1 MNESAT
7 LQLTVRAAEK
17 RDAGRGIAR
26 LPEAARN
33 RLGLLSGDT
42 IEVRG
47 ERTAV
52 AKVWPAGAGADDGS
66 VLIDADTRA
75 NAGVKVGDTVTIA
88 PVDVDD
94 AARVVLLAPDRL
106 ADVDVSRDAI
116 ERAVARELSD
126 RPIAVDEAVHI
137 ERLGG
142 LRFVVSQTAPAGT
155 VRVTNRTDVSV
166 VYADSTRAQSGS
178 KPTPQSDGSHGS
190 KGSSRHSG
198 SGEHGE
204 HDDRFAAD
212 ADGRTGG
219 HADPNAAGD
228 EQSVDRSSHPKAHTA
243 GATYEDIGGLDEE
256 LELVRETIELPLS
269 EPEVFTRLGVD
280 PPKGV
285 LLYGPPGTGKT
296 LIARAVANEVD
307 AAFFTVD
314 GPEIMSKYKGESEE
328 RLREHFKQA
337 SENTP
342 AIIFFDE
349 IDSIAGKRDDGGD
362 VENRVVG
369 QLLSLM
375 DGLDA
380 RGDVIVIGATNRVDS
395 LDPALRRGG
404 RFDREIEIGVP
415 GEAGRRQILD
425 VHTRRMPLAD
435 DVDLDR
441 IASQT
446 HGFVGA
452 DIEGLTQEAAM
463 IALRRA
469 REDDAKALDSVT
481 VTKADFDGAHAAV
494 EPSAMRE
501 YVAEQPTTSFT
512 DVGGLPEAK
521 SKLERAVNWP
531 LTYGPLFDAANA
543 DPPTG
548 VLLHGPPGTG
558 KTLLARA
565 IAGES
570 GVNFIEVAGPEL
582 LDRYVGESEKAVRDL
597 FDRARQ
603 AAPAIVFFDEID
615 AIATDRDGVGGDGS
629 GVGDRVVSQL
639 LTELDRASDNPNLV
653 VLAAT
658 NRRDALDPAL
668 LRPGRLETH
677 IRVPEPDRD
686 ARLKILEVHTRAKPL
701 VDGVDIE
708 HLADETEG
716 YSGAEIASL
725 CREAALTAIER
736 VADTH
741 GEAANDH
748 ADEIGITA
756 EDFTTALETLRAT
769 KT

>member
-1 MNESAT
+1 MF
-7 LQLTVRAAEK
+7 
-17 RDAGRGIAR
+17 
-26 LPEAARN
+26 
-33 RLGLLSGDT
+33 
-42 IEVRG
+42 
-47 ERTAV
+47 
-52 AKVWPAGAGADDGS
+52 
-66 VLIDADTRA
+66 
-75 NAGVKVGDTVTIA
+75 
-88 PVDVDD
+88 
-94 AARVVLLAPDRL
+94 
-106 ADVDVSRDAI
+106 
-116 ERAVARELSD
+116 ERASE
-126 RPIAVDEAVHI
+126 
-137 ERLGG
+137 
-142 LRFVVSQTAPAGT
+142 
-155 VRVTNRTDVSV
+155 
-166 VYADSTRAQSGS
+166 
-178 KPTPQSDGSHGS
+178 
-190 KGSSRHSG
+190 
-198 SGEHGE
+198 
-204 HDDRFAAD
+204 D
-212 ADGRTGG
+212 A
-219 HADPNAAGD
+219 
-228 EQSVDRSSHPKAHTA
+228 
-243 GATYEDIGGLDEE
+243 
-256 LELVRETIELPLS
+256 
-269 EPEVFTRLGVD
+269 
-280 PPKGV
+280 
-285 LLYGPPGTGKT
+285 
-296 LIARAVANEVD
+296 
-307 AAFFTVD
+307 
-314 GPEIMSKYKGESEE
+314 
-328 RLREHFKQA
+328 
-337 SENTP
+337 P

-380 RGDVIVIGATNRVDS
+380 RGDVIVIGATNRVDT

-441 IASQT
+441 IAGRT

-463 IALRRA
+463 TALRRA
-469 REDDAKALDSVT
+469 RESDAAALADVT
-481 VTKADFDGAHAAV
+481 VAKADFEAAHANV

-501 YVAEQPTTSFT
+501 YVAEQPATDFD

-521 SKLERAVNWP
+521 AELERAVTWP
-531 LTYGPLFDAANA
+531 LTYGPLFEAADA

-565 IAGES
+565 IAGKS
-570 GVNFIEVAGPEL
+570 GVNFIQVAGPEL

-603 AAPAIVFFDEID
+603 ASPAIVFFDEID
-615 AIATDRDGVGGDGS
+615 AIAADRDGAGGDGS
-629 GVGDRVVSQL
+629 GVSERVVSQL

-677 IRVPEPDRD
+677 VEVPEPDRD
-686 ARLKILEVHTRAKPL
+686 ARRKILEVHTREKPVSDD
-701 VDGVDIE
+701 VDLD

-725 CREAALTAIER
+725 CREAALVAIER
-736 VADTH
+736 VADEH
-741 GEAANDH
+741 GAAANDH

-756 EDFTTALETLRAT
+756 DDFATAVGGIRAASA
-769 KT
+769 

>member
-1 MNESAT
+1 MNDTAG
-7 LQLTVRAAEK
+7 LRLTVRAAEK

-26 LPEAARN
+26 LPESARK
-33 RLGLLSGDT
+33 RLALLSGDT
-42 IEVRG
+42 VEVRG

-52 AKVWPAGAGADDGS
+52 AKVWPGGPDAADGS

-88 PVDVDD
+88 PVDVAD
-94 AARVVLLAPDRL
+94 ADRVTIAAPGRL
-106 ADVDVSRDAI
+106 AEVDVSREVV
-116 ERAVARELSD
+116 ERALSRELRD
-126 RPIAVDEAVHI
+126 RPVTEGEAVHV

-142 LRFVVSQTAPAGT
+142 LRFVVARTAPAGT
-155 VRVTNRTDVSV
+155 VRITASTDVSV
-166 VYADSTRAQSGS
+166 EYEGD
-178 KPTPQSDGSHGS
+178 
-190 KGSSRHSG
+190 SG
-198 SGEHGE
+198 SGSDGV
-204 HDDRFAAD
+204 D
-212 ADGRTGG
+212 ARTGTG
-219 HADPNAAGD
+219 GD
-228 EQSVDRSSHPKAHTA
+228 RPDAPTDSRSAPPGSDARPEGGDASPAEHTA

-269 EPEVFTRLGVD
+269 EPEVFTRLGID

-285 LLYGPPGTGKT
+285 LLHGPPGTGKT

-307 AAFFTVD
+307 ATFVTVD

-328 RLREHFKQA
+328 KLREKFREARDA
-337 SENTP
+337 SP
-342 AIIFFDE
+342 AIVFFDE

-380 RGDVIVIGATNRVDS
+380 RGDVIVIGATNRVDTI
-395 LDPALRRGG
+395 DPALRRGG

-415 GEAGRRQILD
+415 GESGRRQILD

-441 IASQT
+441 IAGRT

-452 DIEGLTQEAAM
+452 DIEGLAQEAAM
-463 IALRRA
+463 TALRRA
-469 REDDAKALDSVT
+469 RETDGRALNDVT
-481 VTKADFDGAHAAV
+481 VGKTDFEAAHANV

-501 YVAEQPTTSFT
+501 YVAEQPTTEFA
-512 DVGGLPEAK
+512 DVGGLDDAK
-521 SKLERAVNWP
+521 DELERAVTWP
-531 LTYGPLFDAANA
+531 LSYGPLFDAAGA

-548 VLLHGPPGTG
+548 VLLYGPPGTG

-570 GVNFIEVAGPEL
+570 GVNFIQVAGPEL
-582 LDRYVGESEKAVRDL
+582 LDRYVGESEKAVREL

-615 AIATDRDGVGGDGS
+615 AVATDRDAAGGDGS
-629 GVGDRVVSQL
+629 GVSERVVSQL

-677 IRVPEPDRD
+677 VEVPEPDRE
-686 ARLKILEVHTRAKPL
+686 ARRKILEVHTRGKPL
-701 VDGVDIE
+701 TDEVDLERV
-708 HLADETEG
+708 ADETEG

-725 CREAALTAIER
+725 SRAAAMRAIER
-736 VADTH
+736 VADEH

-748 ADEIGITA
+748 ADEVGITG
-756 EDFTTALETLRAT
+756 EDFDAALESVRPQCP
-769 KT
+769 

>member
-1 MNESAT
+1 MNDTAG
-7 LQLTVRAAEK
+7 LRLTVRAAEK

-26 LPEAARN
+26 LPESSRQ

-42 IEVRG
+42 VEIRG

-52 AKVWPAGAGADDGS
+52 AKVWPGGADAREGS

-75 NAGVKVGDTVTIA
+75 NAGVKVGDTVTVG
-88 PVDVDD
+88 PVDVED
-94 AARVVLLAPDRL
+94 ADRLVLAAPAEL
-106 ADVDVSRDAI
+106 ADVDVSREVV
-116 ERAVARELSD
+116 ERALARDLRD
-126 RPIAVDEAVHI
+126 RPVTEGEAVHV

-142 LRFVVSQTAPAGT
+142 IRFVVAETDPSGT
-155 VRVTNRTDVSV
+155 VRVTTRTDVSV
-166 VYADSTRAQSGS
+166 TYGDEGGSRGGRGASTDRSGGSDRPDGAAGSTGADSAGS
-178 KPTPQSDGSHGS
+178 D
-190 KGSSRHSG
+190 
-198 SGEHGE
+198 
-204 HDDRFAAD
+204 AAP
-212 ADGRTGG
+212 ADGPGTDAR
-219 HADPNAAGD
+219 PAGD
-228 EQSVDRSSHPKAHTA
+228 GTAPPAEHTA

-269 EPEVFTRLGVD
+269 EPGVFTRLGID

-285 LLYGPPGTGKT
+285 LLHGPPGTGKT

-307 AAFFTVD
+307 ATFITVD

-328 RLREHFKQA
+328 RLRDVFERA
-337 SENTP
+337 SEDAP

-380 RGDVIVIGATNRVDS
+380 RGDVIVIGATNRVDT

-441 IASQT
+441 IAGRT

-463 IALRRA
+463 TALRRA
-469 REDDAKALDSVT
+469 RESDAAALDDVT
-481 VTKADFDGAHAAV
+481 VGKTDFEAAHANV

-501 YVAEQPTTSFT
+501 YVAEQPATDFT
-512 DVGGLPEAK
+512 DVGGLSGAK
-521 SKLERAVNWP
+521 EKLERAVTWP
-531 LTYGPLFDAANA
+531 LTYGPLFEAADA

-548 VLLHGPPGTG
+548 ILLHGPPGTG

-570 GVNFIEVAGPEL
+570 GVNFIQVAGPEL

-603 AAPAIVFFDEID
+603 AAPVIVFFDEID
-615 AIATDRDGVGGDGS
+615 AIAADRDAAGGDGS
-629 GVGDRVVSQL
+629 GVGERVVSQL

-658 NRRDALDPAL
+658 NRRNALDPAL

-677 IRVPEPDRD
+677 IEVPEPDRD
-686 ARLKILEVHTRAKPL
+686 ARRKIFDVHTRSKPL
-701 VDGVDIE
+701 VDGVDLE

-725 CREAALTAIER
+725 CREAALIAIER
-736 VADTH
+736 VADEH

-748 ADEIGITA
+748 ADEVSITSD
-756 EDFTTALETLRAT
+756 DFAAALETVRPAT
-769 KT
+769 P

>member
-1 MNESAT
+1 MNDTAG
-7 LQLTVRAAEK
+7 LRLTVRAAEK

-26 LPEAARN
+26 LPESARK

-42 IEVRG
+42 VEIRG

-52 AKVWPAGAGADDGS
+52 AKVWPGGADARNGS

-75 NAGVKVGDTVTIA
+75 NAGVKVGDTVTVG
-88 PVDVDD
+88 PVDVED
-94 AARVVLLAPDRL
+94 ADRVVLAAPARL
-106 ADVDVSRDAI
+106 ADVDVSREVV
-116 ERAVARELSD
+116 ERALARDLRD
-126 RPIAVDEAVHI
+126 RPVTEGEAVHV

-142 LRFVVSQTAPAGT
+142 LRFVVAETRPAGT
-155 VRVTNRTDVSV
+155 VRVTNRTEVSV
-166 VYADSTRAQSGS
+166 TYGDGGEASPVGAGNAREGGS
-178 KPTPQSDGSHGS
+178 A
-190 KGSSRHSG
+190 G
-198 SGEHGE
+198 SGGRATRDASSGGDRAGG
-204 HDDRFAAD
+204 DDHA
-212 ADGRTGG
+212 GRTAPPGTD
-219 HADPNAAGD
+219 A
-228 EQSVDRSSHPKAHTA
+228 HPKGGGAAPPEEHTA

-285 LLYGPPGTGKT
+285 LLHGPPGTGKT

-307 AAFFTVD
+307 ATFITVD

-328 RLREHFKQA
+328 RLRDVFERA
-337 SENTP
+337 SEEAPT
-342 AIIFFDE
+342 IVFFDE

-425 VHTRRMPLAD
+425 VHTRRMPLGD

-441 IASQT
+441 IASRT

-469 REDDAKALDSVT
+469 REIDRAALDEVVVS
-481 VTKADFDGAHAAV
+481 KADFEAAHAAV

-501 YVAEQPTTSFT
+501 YVAEQPTTDFA
-512 DVGGLPEAK
+512 DVGGLPDAK
-521 SKLERAVNWP
+521 EKLERAVSWP

-543 DPPTG
+543 SPPTG

-558 KTLLARA
+558 KTLIARA

-570 GVNFIEVAGPEL
+570 GVNFIQVAGPEL
-582 LDRYVGESEKAVRDL
+582 LDRYVGESEKAVREL

-603 AAPAIVFFDEID
+603 AAPVIIFFDEID
-615 AIATDRDGVGGDGS
+615 AIAADRDGAGGDSS
-629 GVGDRVVSQL
+629 GVGERVVSQL

-658 NRRDALDPAL
+658 NRRNALDPAL

-677 IRVPEPDRD
+677 IEVPEPDRD
-686 ARLKILEVHTRAKPL
+686 ARRKILDVHTREKPL
-701 VDGVDIE
+701 VEGVDLE
-708 HLADETEG
+708 RLADETEG
-716 YSGAEIASL
+716 YSGAEIAAL
-725 CREAALTAIER
+725 CREAALRAIER
-736 VADTH
+736 VTDEH

-748 ADEIGITA
+748 ADEVGITGD
-756 EDFTTALETLRAT
+756 DFSAALAAIQPANN
-769 KT
+769 